1 VLGVDR
7 VSVEDSF
14 FDLGGHSLLATQV
27 VGRARDAFGVEVPLR
42 TLFEAPT
49 IRALAQRLDLSCAM
63 GETAAEADTLA
74 LLAALEGASAEEI
87 ERMLAEERDEDLRS
101 RESIEL

>member
-7 VSVEDSF
+7 VSVEESF

-27 VGRARDAFGVEVPLR
+27 VSRARDALGVDVPLR

-49 IRALAQRLDLSCAM
+49 IRALAQRLDLPRTM
-63 GETAAEADTLA
+63 EDTAEEVDTLA
-74 LLAALEGASAEEI
+74 LLAALEGASTEEI
-87 ERMLAEERDEDLRS
+87 ERMLADETDDELRS
-101 RESIEL
+101 RESREA